1 MRIWLSLG
9 AAAALVTV
17 AACNRSGEGESR
29 VDENRAEA
37 AEKVANGSAGAT
49 DVATLMHDR
58 HERYEE
64 IGKAFKG
71 IGRELKADSPSVETI
86 RRHSALINLYA
97 PQIPSWFPTG
107 SGPETGRRTR
117 AKAEIWTDN
126 ETFRRRAEA
135 FRVEAARFDQI
146 AASGDVA
153 AIRAAQPRLAEACK
167 NCHDRF
173 RGPEQD
179 HDHE

>member
-1 MRIWLSLG
+1 MRVWLSVG
-9 AAAALVTV
+9 AAAALVAV
-17 AACNRSGEGESR
+17 AACNRSEEGQAPSA
-29 VDENRAEA
+29 DNRAGV
-37 AEKVANGSAGAT
+37 AENVANGGAGTT

-71 IGRELKADSPSVETI
+71 IGRELKADTPSVEAV
-86 RRHSALINLYA
+86 RQHAALINRYA
-97 PQIPSWFPTG
+97 PQIPSWFPAG

-126 ETFRRRAEA
+126 ETFRQRAAA
-135 FRVEAARFDQI
+135 FRVEAARFDQA

-179 HDHE
+179 HD